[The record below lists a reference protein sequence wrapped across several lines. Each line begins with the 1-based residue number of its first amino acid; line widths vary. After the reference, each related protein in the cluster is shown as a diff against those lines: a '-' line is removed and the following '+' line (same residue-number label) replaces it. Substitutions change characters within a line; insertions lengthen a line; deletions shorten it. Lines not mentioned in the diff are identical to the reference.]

1 MAEDKGNSVNK
12 WFSSNVSEDIAKALI
27 KVNVKVQDESGK
39 TIIISKDFRPDVDIN
54 YENLERQLSEA
65 PSLFAYWAMVMSE
78 QKTVVGVLER
88 KIKRRRA
95 VATNQVV
102 RQAKNEGVVLKVD
115 DVKSL
120 VEMDDELELLEAE
133 LLIAERTSG
142 KLWNIV
148 EALKMKSENLRS
160 LSGFKKQEMKDAPH

>member
-1 MAEDKGNSVNK
+1 
-12 WFSSNVSEDIAKALI
+12 
-27 KVNVKVQDESGK
+27 
-39 TIIISKDFRPDVDIN
+39 
-54 YENLERQLSEA
+54 
-65 PSLFAYWAMVMSE
+65 MVMSE